1 MYGIEIEHEELN
13 QPRRNCLIDEETIGM
28 RFEEPNEDLSW
39 IRSIVKS
46 KQEAKDQ
53 RCQART
59 TNKVELRVRTI
70 KHAFDLGTKGNAQG
84 SEKELMTQCQNEMQ
98 NHTENHS
105 LPRVRMLSE
114 GAEAKYD
121 QKQMLMD
128 QKNQEIL
135 QEKVR
140 HVTSA
145 IKNGRETYI
154 TSTYDQ
160 TTDALL
166 LLDKSNQN
174 INEYRRKARMDNTA
188 KHAAL
193 QGCA

>member
-84 SEKELMTQCQNEMQ
+84 SEKELMTQCQNE
-98 NHTENHS
+98 S
-105 LPRVRMLSE
+105 LR
-114 GAEAKYD
+114 
-121 QKQMLMD
+121 
-128 QKNQEIL
+128 
-135 QEKVR
+135 R
-140 HVTSA
+140 HYGGMRSLNLNT
-145 IKNGRETYI
+145 KKCRI
-154 TSTYDQ
+154 TLRIT
-160 TTDALL
+160 
-166 LLDKSNQN
+166 
-174 INEYRRKARMDNTA
+174 
-188 KHAAL
+188 HF
-193 QGCA
+193 QGCACCLRVRKQNMIRSRCSWTKRIKKFFKKK